1 MYPFGSV
8 PENLAAF
15 CRVLRRDHAFRI
27 GPGELCDAARALELV
42 DLSDQR
48 VVRDGLRPIL
58 SGTFDDAA
66 VFDRAFADFF
76 FPGPAGMAQDRMP
89 ATRREPG
96 SDADGPEAMLE
107 REHRSAPASA
117 GADDAS
123 ETSGGAIT
131 AFETTESAADPV
143 LVARSSY
150 SPIEVDSPDA
160 PEVAPVEPVWRDAA
174 RSLVRRLHLGL
185 SRRWRPA
192 RRGRRFDLRRTLR
205 ASLQTGGEALT
216 PRWLRRP
223 TRAPRF
229 VLLLDGSRSM
239 TADAQPA
246 LQIAIAIASVTWR
259 VEVFTFSTALERVT
273 DDVRRAAAGERR
285 RFADVSHAWG
295 GGTSIGACLREFL
308 RRFGERLVGRDTV
321 VIIVSDGLDVG
332 EPELLRD
339 AMRELH
345 RRSAS
350 VVWLNPLLET
360 PGYEPTAS
368 GMRAARPYVTTFDSV
383 RDAADLARLRIKN

>member
-1 MYPFGSV
+1 M
-8 PENLAAF
+8 
-15 CRVLRRDHAFRI
+15 
-27 GPGELCDAARALELV
+27 
-42 DLSDQR
+42 
-48 VVRDGLRPIL
+48 
-58 SGTFDDAA
+58 
-66 VFDRAFADFF
+66 
-76 FPGPAGMAQDRMP
+76 
-89 ATRREPG
+89 
-96 SDADGPEAMLE
+96 
-107 REHRSAPASA
+107 ASA
-117 GADDAS
+117 
-123 ETSGGAIT
+123 
-131 AFETTESAADPV
+131 AADAV

-150 SPIEVDSPDA
+150 SPIEVDSVDA
-160 PEVAPVEPVWRDAA
+160 PEVAPVGAEWRDAA
-174 RSLVRRLHLGL
+174 RSLVRHLRLGL

-229 VLLLDGSRSM
+229 VLLIDGSRSM
-239 TADAQPA
+239 ATYAQAA
-246 LQIAIAIASVTWR
+246 LRMAIAIASVTWR

-285 RFADVSHAWG
+285 RVADVQHAWG

-321 VIIVSDGLDVG
+321 VIIASDGLDVG

-368 GMRAARPYVTTFDSV
+368 GMRAARSYVTTFDSV
-383 RDAADLARLRIKN
+383 PDAAGLARLARVVRARGN